1 MTALSLFAFAGAM
14 FLLAI
19 TPGPGVFATVAR
31 ALASG
36 FLHASVVVAG
46 IVVGDLVFLLFAI
59 FGLAAVAELMGGFF
73 TLVKFA
79 GAAYLVWL
87 GVGLW
92 RNRVVATE
100 ATPIEEISWSSNF
113 LSGLFITLG
122 NPKVILFY
130 LGFLP
135 AFVDLTTLSK
145 TDVVM
150 IAAVVSLVLGLTMLG
165 YAYAASSARQLF
177 RSPGARQLLNR
188 ASGGVMIATGSVLA
202 AKA

>member
-46 IVVGDLVFLLFAI
+46 IVVGDLIFLLFAI

-135 AFVDLTTLSK
+135 AFVDLTTLSAA
-145 TDVVM
+145 DVVM
-150 IAAVVSLVLGLTMLG
+150 IATVVSVVLGLTMLG

-188 ASGGVMIATGSVLA
+188 ASGGVMIATGTVLA

>member
-1 MTALSLFAFAGAM
+1 MTALSLFALAGAM

-46 IVVGDLVFLLFAI
+46 IVVGDLTFLLLAI
-59 FGLAAVAELMGGFF
+59 YGLAAVAELMGGFF

-87 GVGLW
+87 GIRLW
-92 RNRVVATE
+92 RSRAVATE
-100 ATPIEEISWSSNF
+100 AAPIEEASWWSNF

-135 AFVDLTTLSK
+135 AFVDLTTLIM

-188 ASGGVMIATGSVLA
+188 ASGGVMIATGTVLA